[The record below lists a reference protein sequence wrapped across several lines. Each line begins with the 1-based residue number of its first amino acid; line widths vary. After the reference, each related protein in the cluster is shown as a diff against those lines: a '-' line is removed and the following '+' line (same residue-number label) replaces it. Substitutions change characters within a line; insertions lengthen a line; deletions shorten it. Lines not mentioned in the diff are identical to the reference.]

1 MTPKEDNSD
10 MWGKRTGYEKE
21 GRRVS
26 IQFEGGTGRI
36 EVVNAGVINV
46 FAPLHTQEH
55 ESRAVEQPNPAF
67 VVCDYTVSE
76 RDGRIEIVTEQLIVR
91 VYDHFK
97 VDFYDAAG
105 TPLCLDYRGER
116 EPFPRRGNVSIAE
129 GEGHAAMRTSEHH
142 KIQVLKAMEGEEK
155 FYGLGDKTGP
165 LNKRGYEYEMW
176 NTDDP
181 SPHVE
186 SHKSLYKSIPFFIT
200 LKERAAYGL
209 FFDNPFKTFFDLG
222 KENSDYYYFGADG
235 GNLDYYFIYGPDPK
249 NVVSRYTALTGRTPL
264 PQLWTLGAHQS
275 RWSYAPESR
284 VLEIAE
290 KFREHDLPLDVIHL
304 DVDYMDGYRVF
315 TWDDERFPDPAALT
329 KRLGEMGIKVVT
341 IIDPGVKKDRG
352 YGIYEE
358 GLEKGFYATD
368 RDGVP
373 YVNAVWPGDSVYPDF
388 SDEPVRRWWA
398 DNQKIMLDA
407 GIAGIWNDM
416 NEPASF
422 NGPLPDDVRFKNDGR
437 GADHLEIHNVYGHLM
452 SKSTYDGILE
462 ASGKRPFVIT
472 RAAYAGTQKYST
484 VWTGDNQSF
493 WEHLRLSIPMTLNLG
508 LSGFAFNGCDVGGF
522 SHDCT
527 PELLAR
533 WVQVGA
539 FSPLFRNH
547 TAIGTRD
554 QEPWA
559 YDEDT
564 LDAYRKA
571 MKLRYRLLP
580 YLYDL
585 MREAE
590 QTGLPPM
597 RPLLLEFPED
607 EHVHELD
614 DQFLF
619 GSRMLVAPV
628 IEQGKRHR
636 AVYLPEGSWVDYRSG
651 ETLEGGRVI
660 LAEAPLDVCPIY
672 VRAGSFLPAY
682 PDQKYVGELKIK
694 ELLLDVYP
702 GTGEYVHT
710 QDDGESFDY
719 RSGSYNE
726 YRFSQSEQD
735 GELEIAWEAG
745 HAGYGG
751 ETYASFRL
759 TVHGRSAS
767 SVELNGEAIP
777 FLAEIRG
784 TTFHVPAGSGK
795 VRLIR

>member
-1 MTPKEDNSD
+1 
-10 MWGKRTGYEKE
+10 MWGKRTGYDKE
-21 GRRVS
+21 GRRVH
-26 IQFEGGTGRI
+26 IHFEHGEGQI
-36 EVVNAGVINV
+36 EVVSPWVVNV
-46 FAPLHTQEH
+46 FSPLYTQER
-55 ESRAVEQPNPAF
+55 ESRAVEHPNAAF
-67 VVCDYTVSE
+67 EECEFRLSE
-76 RDGRIEIVTEQLIVR
+76 RDGRIEIATEQLTVR
-91 VYDHFK
+91 VYDHFH

-105 TPLCLDYRGER
+105 TPLCLDYRGGR
-116 EPFPRRGNVSIAE
+116 DPFVRRGNVDIAE
-129 GEGHAAMRTSEHH
+129 EEGHDAMRTSGEH
-142 KIQVLKAMEGEEK
+142 KIQILKAMEGGEK

-165 LNKRGYEYEMW
+165 LNKKGYEYEMW

-222 KENSDYYYFGADG
+222 KENADYYYFGADD
-235 GNLDYYFIYGPDPK
+235 GNLDYYFIYGPDMK
-249 NVVSRYTALTGRTPL
+249 NVVTRYTGLTGRTPL

-275 RWSYAPESR
+275 RWSYAPEAR
-284 VLEIAE
+284 VMEIAE
-290 KFREHDLPLDVIHL
+290 KFREHDLPLDAIHL
-304 DVDYMDGYRVF
+304 DIDYMDGYRVF
-315 TWDDERFPDPAALT
+315 TWDGERFPDPAAMMDKL
-329 KRLGEMGIKVVT
+329 KEQGIKIVT

-352 YGIYEE
+352 YSIYDE
-358 GLEKGFYATD
+358 GLNKGYYATD
-368 RDGVP
+368 RDGVT
-373 YVNAVWPGDSVYPDF
+373 YVNTVWPGDSVYPDF

-398 DNQKIMLDA
+398 GNQKIMTDA
-407 GIAGIWNDM
+407 GVAGIWNDM

-422 NGPLPDDVRFKNDGR
+422 TGPLPDDVRFKNDGR
-437 GADHLEIHNVYGHLM
+437 ETDHREVHNVYGHLM
-452 SKSTYDGILE
+452 SKSTFDGILE
-462 ASGKRPFVIT
+462 ATGKRPFVIT

-559 YDEDT
+559 YDEAT

-590 QTGLPPM
+590 QTGLAPT
-597 RPLLLEFPED
+597 RPLVLEFPED
-607 EHVHELD
+607 PAVHEID

-619 GSRMLVAPV
+619 GSRMLIAPV
-628 IEQGKRHR
+628 VEQGKRHR
-636 AVYLPEGSWVDYRSG
+636 AVYLPEGKWYDFVTG
-651 ETLEGGRVI
+651 EAQEGGRAI
-660 LAEAPLDVCPIY
+660 LADAPLDVCPIY
-672 VRAGSFLPAY
+672 VRAGAFLPTY
-682 PDQKYVGELKIK
+682 PDQKYVGERKIE

-719 RSGSYNE
+719 RSGGYNE
-726 YRFSQSEQD
+726 YRFEQTERD
-735 GELEIAWEAG
+735 GELEIALEKT
-745 HAGYGG
+745 HAGYADA
-751 ETYASFRL
+751 YRSFRI
-759 TVHGRSAS
+759 TVHGLNAS
-767 SVELNGEAIP
+767 SVELGGQAVE
-777 FLAEIRG
+777 FSSGTEG
-784 TTFHVPAGSGK
+784 TTFSVPADGGRI
-795 VRLIR
+795 RLTR

>member
-1 MTPKEDNSD
+1 

-21 GRRVS
+21 GRRVR
-26 IQFEGGTGRI
+26 IQFEHGEGQI
-36 EVVNAGVINV
+36 EIVNPWVINV
-46 FAPLHTQEH
+46 FSPLHTQEH
-55 ESRAVEQPNPAF
+55 ESRAVEHPNFAF
-67 VVCDYTVSE
+67 EDCDFRVSE
-76 RDGRIEIVTEQLIVR
+76 RDGRIEIVTAELNVK
-91 VYDHFK
+91 VYDHFH
-97 VDFYDAAG
+97 VDFYDAVG
-105 TPLCLDYRGER
+105 TPLCLDYRGSR
-116 EPFPRRGNVSIAE
+116 DPFLRRGNVDIAE
-129 GEGHAAMRTSEHH
+129 GEGHEAMRTTGHH
-142 KIQVLKAMEGEEK
+142 KIQILKAMEGGEK

-165 LNKRGYEYEMW
+165 LNKKGYEYEMW

-209 FFDNPFKTFFDLG
+209 FFDNPFKTFFDMG
-222 KENSDYYYFGADG
+222 KENSDYYYFGADD
-235 GNLDYYFIYGPDPK
+235 GNLDYYFIYGPDMK
-249 NVVSRYTALTGRTPL
+249 NVVTRYTALTGRTPL

-275 RWSYAPESR
+275 RWSYAPEAR
-284 VLEIAE
+284 VMEIAD
-290 KFREHDLPLDVIHL
+290 KFREHDLPLDAIHL
-304 DVDYMDGYRVF
+304 DIDYMDGYRVF
-315 TWDDERFPDPAALT
+315 TWDGERFPDPAAMIEKL
-329 KRLGEMGIKVVT
+329 KEQGIKIVT
-341 IIDPGVKKDRG
+341 IIDPGVKKDKG
-352 YGIYEE
+352 YSIYDE
-358 GLEKGFYATD
+358 GLDKGYYATD
-368 RDGVP
+368 RDGVT
-373 YVNAVWPGDSVYPDF
+373 YVNTVWPGDSVYPDF
-388 SDEPVRRWWA
+388 SNEPVRQWWA
-398 DNQKIMLDA
+398 GNQKIMTDA
-407 GIAGIWNDM
+407 GVAGIWNDM

-422 NGPLPDDVRFKNDGR
+422 TGPLPDDVRFKNDGR
-437 GADHLEIHNVYGHLM
+437 ETDHREVHNVYGHLM
-452 SKSTYDGILE
+452 SQSTYDGILN
-462 ASGKRPFVIT
+462 ATGKRPFVIT

-493 WEHLRLSIPMTLNLG
+493 WEHLRMSIPMTLNLG

-559 YDEDT
+559 YDEQT
-564 LDAYRKA
+564 LNAYRKA
-571 MKLRYRLLP
+571 MKLRYRMLP

-590 QTGLPPM
+590 NTGLPPM
-597 RPLLLEFPED
+597 RPLVLEYPQD
-607 EHVHELD
+607 ESVQELD

-619 GSRMLVAPV
+619 GSMMLIAPV
-628 IEQGKRHR
+628 VEQGKRHR
-636 AVYLPEGSWVDYRSG
+636 AVYLPEGKWYDYASG
-651 ETLEGGRVI
+651 EVLEGGQAI
-660 LAEAPLDVCPIY
+660 LADAPLDVCPIY
-672 VRAGSFLPAY
+672 VSAGSFLPAY

-726 YRFSQSEQD
+726 YRFSQSEKD
-735 GELEIAWEAG
+735 GELEIKLEKGNSGYAEA
-745 HAGYGG
+745 YS
-751 ETYASFRL
+751 SFRL
-759 TVHGRSAS
+759 TVHGLSVS
-767 SVELNGEAIP
+767 WVELNGEAIP

-784 TTFHVPAGSGK
+784 TTFHIPAESGT
-795 VRLIR
+795 VRLKR